1 MSVTAA
7 EKRMLASLLVKVAR
21 RKRKDEIREE
31 ISFDSEDEADDL
43 KFSQGIVRDAVMG
56 LTLQN
61 FRDAYPGGGGSGRKA
76 ASRLLRQ
83 IQSQS
88 QAAGGGGG
96 EASQA
101 SEPKKEKNEK
111 KKKVKKDKKDK
122 TDKKTM

>member
-21 RKRKDEIREE
+21 RKRKNEIREE

-43 KFSQGIVRDAVMG
+43 KFSQGIVGDAVMG

-88 QAAGGGGG
+88 QAAGGGG

>member
-1 MSVTAA
+1 MAA
-7 EKRMLASLLVKVAR
+7 GVQRLSELRDFIDLCGCALRAFGAWQPELL
-21 RKRKDEIREE
+21 
-31 ISFDSEDEADDL
+31 
-43 KFSQGIVRDAVMG
+43 GAVE
-56 LTLQN
+56 
-61 FRDAYPGGGGSGRKA
+61 
-76 ASRLLRQ
+76 